1 MTKILCA
8 SLENFLFPRYNEN
21 TAPKRAL
28 SSCGKES
35 RDTLKTSTLVK
46 VTAFFTT
53 FTAVACFAVGAVSV
67 TTMNSG
73 RVILGVQA
81 EGTSLAGKTPDNAKR
96 FFDSVAMNRLSR
108 PVARLTYQDKTWT
121 IKPEDIHLTAK
132 TKEAAEAAYAIGRSG
147 TPVENLLEQMRCAI
161 FGRTVELT
169 GAYDSALLDEKLQNI
184 KESIDRDPVNASI
197 TLTKKGTL
205 QKQKEVQGLALDTEP
220 IKTALDGKL
229 RSLKLT
235 ARVSL
240 APSVTEPFVRDADI
254 AAIDSVL
261 GTYTTSFSPGARG
274 DNIILAASKLQ
285 GALIRSQATLSFN
298 DTVGRRTRDAGYQ
311 NAGVII
317 DGEPAIDV
325 GGGVCQVSTT
335 LYNAVL
341 LAGLTPTVRSNHSLP
356 SSYVPAGR
364 DATVADGLL
373 DFVFQNP
380 LPHPVY
386 LVATETGSRLT
397 ISVLGTRADLA
408 GKTVALVTEGSRK
421 KPTLYRIW
429 SQNGEVIDRE
439 YMHTDS
445 YS

>member
-1 MTKILCA
+1 M
-8 SLENFLFPRYNEN
+8 
-21 TAPKRAL
+21 
-28 SSCGKES
+28 
-35 RDTLKTSTLVK
+35 K
-46 VTAFFTT
+46 VAAIFTT
-53 FTAVACFAVGAVSV
+53 FTAAACFAVGAVSV
-67 TTMNSG
+67 TTMNNG
-73 RVILGVQA
+73 RVIMGVQS
-81 EGTSLAGKTPDNAKR
+81 EGTSLAGKTPENAKR
-96 FFDSVAMNRLSR
+96 YFDSVAKNRLSR
-108 PVARLTYQDKTWT
+108 PAVQLTYQDKTWT
-121 IKPEDIHLTAK
+121 IKPEDIKLTAK
-132 TKEAAEAAYAIGRSG
+132 TKEAADKAYAIGRSG

-161 FGRTVELT
+161 FGRTVELDGT
-169 GAYDSALLDEKLQNI
+169 YDSALLDEKLQNI

-197 TLTKKGTL
+197 ILTKKGTI
-205 QKQKEVQGLALDTEP
+205 QKQKQVTGLVLDTAP
-220 IKTALDGKL
+220 VKDSLDGKL
-229 RSLKLT
+229 LALKLT
-235 ARVSL
+235 AQETL
-240 APSVTEPFVRDADI
+240 TPAVTEPFVKDSDI
-254 AAIDSVL
+254 AAIDTVL
-261 GTYTTSFSPGARG
+261 GSYTTTFLPGARG
-274 DNIILAASKLQ
+274 DNIVLAASKLQ

-298 DTVGRRTRDAGYQ
+298 DTVGKRTRDAGYQ

-317 DGEPAIDV
+317 NGEPAVDV

-386 LVATETGSRLT
+386 IVASETGTRLT

-429 SQNGEVIDRE
+429 SQNGQVIDRE